1 MRPFLFY
8 GGLFFLF
15 LTGCY
20 KRNFENLRLA
30 DANPTV
36 LYPLVDASLTLKD
49 IVDPVKSKL
58 FIEEDADGFYTFV
71 YYDEVY
77 EKKISDLLVIPDVN
91 RSNNINL
98 TAGEVS
104 SLPGSGT
111 ISKTLTGTI
120 VLPLSNGA
128 ELHEVIAKSGNLNF
142 SLSSTFRHNVRAII
156 TFPSLTNNGVA
167 LTRTINLAYNTTV
180 PVAQQ
185 VNVDLAGYIMDLTN
199 GGASNNRIPYSIAFT
214 VTYKSGSPVNTG
226 QQLTVLSSLSNI
238 QYSYAEGYLGMY
250 NMSIPLDTVN
260 VDIFDNA
267 FAGNI
272 FFEDPKV
279 RVVIKNS
286 IGAPSQLK
294 INTLS
299 TKSRITGVS
308 PITGSVINTD
318 IPILFPTLAQIGQTF
333 STTIQLDKTS
343 SNVQTVFNPAPSEVY
358 YALSGTINPSG
369 KTVNFVT
376 DSSSIKIIAEAEIP
390 MEGRI
395 VNFVL
400 LDSVSGLTFPALDFN
415 DGQIKLNDVL
425 ANFEVTNGFPMT
437 AYVQM
442 YFLDN
447 VNFVVDSLFKN
458 GPAEVQAPSLNTS
471 GRVETP
477 IVYMFREYMD
487 DDRYLNI
494 SSTSSAI
501 VVVQFKTPNS
511 GTIPVRIYSDY
522 RFKTRLGVKVNANV
536 SF

>member
-15 LTGCY
+15 LSGCY

-49 IVDPVKSKL
+49 IVDPIKSKL
-58 FIEEDADGFYTFV
+58 YIQEDVDGFYTFV

-77 EKKISDLLVIPDVN
+77 EKKMSDLLVIPNVN
-91 RSNNINL
+91 QSRNISL
-98 TAGEVS
+98 TGGEVA
-104 SLPGSGT
+104 SLPTSGT
-111 ISKTLTGTI
+111 ISKTSTGLI
-120 VLPLSNGA
+120 ILPLSNGA
-128 ELHEVIAKSGNLNF
+128 ELHEMIAKSGSINF
-142 SLSSTFRHNVRAII
+142 SLSSTFRHNVSAII
-156 TFPSLTNNGVA
+156 TFPSLTKGGVA
-167 LTRTINLAYNTTV
+167 LTRTVNLNYNTTV

-185 VNVDLAGYIMDLTN
+185 VNIDLTDYRMDLTN
-199 GGASNNRIPYSIAFT
+199 GGASFNRIPYTINFT
-214 VTYKSGSPVNTG
+214 VTYKAGSPVNTS
-226 QQLTVLSSLSNI
+226 QQLTVVSSVADVL
-238 QYSYAEGYLGMY
+238 YRYAEGFLGVY

-260 VDIFDNA
+260 IDIFDNA

-279 RVVIKNS
+279 RVIIKNS
-286 IGAPSQLK
+286 IGAPSELK

-299 TKSRITGVS
+299 TKSRISGVS

-318 IPILFPTLAQIGQTF
+318 IAIAFPTLAQIGQTLA
-333 STTIQLDKTS
+333 TTIQLDRNS
-343 SNVQTVFNPAPSEVY
+343 SNVQSVFNPAPSEVY
-358 YALSGTINPSG
+358 YALSGSINPSG
-369 KTVNFVT
+369 KTINYIT

-415 DGQIKLNDVL
+415 DGQVKLNDVL

-442 YFLDN
+442 YFYDD
-447 VNFVVDSLFKN
+447 VDVVVDSLFKA

-471 GRVETP
+471 GRVQEP

-487 DDRYLNI
+487 SGRYLNI
-494 SSTSSAI
+494 SSTTRAI
-501 VVVQFKTPNS
+501 IVIRFKTPNN
-511 GTIPVRIYSDY
+511 GTTPVKIYSDY